1 MTDGLLITIYIIA
14 LIVLI
19 CFSALFSGSE
29 IAYSSLNELRLTH
42 LAEDDKNKKAR
53 IALLNYGRYDNLL
66 STILIG
72 NNFVNLA
79 ASTIATQLF
88 ILILVE
94 TGVLSENWAAVIS
107 TAVMTVL
114 ILIFG
119 EITPKIVATANP
131 DRFAMNRA
139 SFLRGLSIVLFPFVW
154 VVTKL
159 VSGVSK
165 LWAGSVT
172 DEGSVTEDEL
182 ADIIDTVEDEGVID
196 EQTSDLLQSALD
208 FPDICAYEIITPR
221 VDMVAIDID
230 DDPEEITET
239 ILSSNYSRIP
249 VYEDTIDNII
259 GVVHLN
265 EILKTIAAGEPLDI
279 RNHMLP
285 VCYIHKTTI
294 LPQALRELRDRKLH
308 LAVVTDEYGGTM
320 GILTMED
327 ILEQIVGDIWD
338 ESDVVEDEFVK
349 ISDDTYECDGDM
361 RIYDLLD
368 EFDIDD
374 EDFDDDNATVGGWAI
389 EQLGGYPAKGDSF
402 DFENLTVTVKQIKNL
417 RVTRL
422 TIKVH
427 EKVEEPDE
435 DDIDWEKKPE

>member
-1 MTDGLLITIYIIA
+1 MIWWAIP
-14 LIVLI
+14 VLI
-19 CFSALFSGSE
+19 ILVYFSSVFSGSE
-29 IAYSSLNELRLTH
+29 IAYSSANEIRLAH
-42 LAEDDKNKKAR
+42 LADDGDRKAKT
-53 IALLNYGRYDNLL
+53 ALFNYNRYDNLL

-79 ASTIATQLF
+79 ASTISTELF
-88 ILILVE
+88 VTMLASRM
-94 TGVLSENWAAVIS
+94 SENASAAIS
-107 TAVMTVL
+107 TAVMTVV

-119 EITPKIVATANP
+119 EIVPKIVAVDNA
-131 DRFAMNRA
+131 DKFAMDKA
-139 SFLRGLSIVLFPFVW
+139 GFLKALGIVFFPLVW
-154 VVTKL
+154 LVTKL
-159 VSGVSK
+159 VSGVSGI
-165 LWAGSVT
+165 WAKSVT
-172 DEGSVTEDEL
+172 DDSTVTEDEL
-182 ADIIDTVEDEGVID
+182 SEIIDTVEDEGVID

-221 VDMVAIDID
+221 VDMVAIDVD
-230 DDPEEITET
+230 DDKDEIDT
-239 ILSSNYSRIP
+239 ILSSSVSRIP

-265 EILKTIAAGEPLDI
+265 EILKVIADGAELDL
-279 RNHMLP
+279 RAHMLP

-308 LAVVTDEYGGTM
+308 LAIVTDEYGGTM
-320 GILTMED
+320 GVLTMED

-338 ESDVVEDEFVK
+338 ETDVVEDEFVK

-368 EFDIDD
+368 EFEIDD
-374 EDFDDDNATVGGWAI
+374 DDFDDDNATVGGWAI

-402 DFENLTVTVKQIKNL
+402 DFENLTVTVKQIQNL

-422 TIKVH
+422 LIKVH
-427 EKVEEPDE
+427 EKPDEPDE
-435 DDIDWEKKPE
+435 DDIDWEKKSE

>member
-1 MTDGLLITIYIIA
+1 MIWWAIPV

-19 CFSALFSGSE
+19 YLSSVFSGSE
-29 IAYSSLNELRLTH
+29 IAYSSANEIRLEH
-42 LAEDDKNKKAR
+42 LADEGNRKAR
-53 IALLNYGRYDNLL
+53 TALFNYNRYDNLL

-88 ILILVE
+88 VTMLGGRV
-94 TGVLSENWAAVIS
+94 SENVSGVIS

-119 EITPKIVATANP
+119 EIAPKIVAKGNP
-131 DRFAMNRA
+131 DRFAMNKA
-139 SFLRGLSIVLFPFVW
+139 SFLRALGFVFFPLVW
-154 VVTKL
+154 LVTKL
-159 VSGVSK
+159 VSGVSGI
-165 LWAGSVT
+165 WAKSVT
-172 DEGSVTEDEL
+172 DEGNVTEDEL
-182 ADIIDTVEDEGVID
+182 SEIIDTVEDEGVID

-221 VDMVAIDID
+221 VDMVAIDVD
-230 DDPEEITET
+230 DEPEEIVDT
-239 ILSSNYSRIP
+239 ILNSNVSRIP

-265 EILKTIAAGEPLDI
+265 EMLKAIAADAPLNI
-279 RNHMLP
+279 REHMLP

-308 LAVVTDEYGGTM
+308 LAIVTDEYGGTM
-320 GILTMED
+320 GLLTMED

-338 ESDVVEDEFVK
+338 ESDVIEDEFVK
-349 ISDDTYECDGDM
+349 LSDDTYECDGDM

-368 EFDIDD
+368 EFEIDD

-435 DDIDWEKKPE
+435 DDIEWDKKPE

>member
-1 MTDGLLITIYIIA
+1 MIWWAIP
-14 LIVLI
+14 VLI
-19 CFSALFSGSE
+19 ILVYFSSVFSGSE
-29 IAYSSLNELRLTH
+29 IAYSSANEIRLAH
-42 LAEDDKNKKAR
+42 LADDGDRKAKT
-53 IALLNYGRYDNLL
+53 ALFNYNRYDNLL

-79 ASTIATQLF
+79 ASTISTELF
-88 ILILVE
+88 VTLLASRM
-94 TGVLSENWAAVIS
+94 SENASAAIS
-107 TAVMTVL
+107 TAVMTVV

-119 EITPKIVATANP
+119 EIVPKIVAVDNA
-131 DRFAMNRA
+131 DKFAMDKA
-139 SFLRGLSIVLFPFVW
+139 GFLKALGIVFFPLVW
-154 VVTKL
+154 LVTKL
-159 VSGVSK
+159 VSGVSGI
-165 LWAGSVT
+165 WAKSVT
-172 DEGSVTEDEL
+172 DDSTVTEDEL
-182 ADIIDTVEDEGVID
+182 SEIIDTVEDEGVID

-221 VDMVAIDID
+221 VDMVAIDVD
-230 DDPEEITET
+230 DDKDEIIET
-239 ILSSNYSRIP
+239 ILSSSVSRIP

-265 EILKTIAAGEPLDI
+265 EILKVIADGAELDL
-279 RNHMLP
+279 RAHMLP

-308 LAVVTDEYGGTM
+308 LAIVTDEYGGTM
-320 GILTMED
+320 GVLTMED

-338 ESDVVEDEFVK
+338 ETDVVEDEFVK

-368 EFDIDD
+368 EFEIDD
-374 EDFDDDNATVGGWAI
+374 DDFDDDNATVGGWAI

-402 DFENLTVTVKQIKNL
+402 DFENLTVTVKQIQNL

-422 TIKVH
+422 LIKVH
-427 EKVEEPDE
+427 EKPDEPDE
-435 DDIDWEKKPE
+435 DDIDWEKKSE

>member
-1 MTDGLLITIYIIA
+1 MMWWAIPA

-19 CFSALFSGSE
+19 YFSSVFSGSE
-29 IAYSSLNELRLTH
+29 IAYSSLNEVRLRS
-42 LAEDDKNKKAR
+42 LAEKEGSRKAKL
-53 IALLNYGRYDNLL
+53 ALFNHERYDNLL

-79 ASTIATQLF
+79 ASTIATQF
-88 ILILVE
+88 FV
-94 TGVLSENWAAVIS
+94 TVLASRVSENVAAVIS
-107 TAVMTVL
+107 TAVLTV
-114 ILIFG
+114 IVLIFG
-119 EITPKIVATANP
+119 EISPKIAAKDNA
-131 DRFAMNRA
+131 DRFAMNKA
-139 SFLRGLSIVLFPFVW
+139 GFLRLLGWILYPLVW
-154 VVTKL
+154 LVTKL
-159 VSGVSK
+159 IGAVSG
-165 LWAGSVT
+165 LWAKRVT
-172 DEGSVTEDEL
+172 DDTTVTEDEL
-182 ADIIDTVEDEGVID
+182 SDIIDTVEDEGVID

-208 FPDICAYEIITPR
+208 FPDICAYEVITPR

-230 DDPEEITET
+230 DDPEEIKE
-239 ILSSNYSRIP
+239 ILLSSNASRIP

-265 EILKTIAAGEPLDI
+265 EILKIVADGAPLEL
-279 RNHMLP
+279 REHMLP

-308 LAVVTDEYGGTM
+308 LAIVTDEYGGTM
-320 GILTMED
+320 GLLTMED

-338 ESDVVEDEFVK
+338 ETDVIEDEFVK

-374 EDFDDDNATVGGWAI
+374 DDFDDDNATVGGWAI

-422 TIKVH
+422 LIKVH
-427 EKVEEPDE
+427 EKQPEPDE
-435 DDIDWEKKPE
+435 DDIEWDTSR